1 MGIDMKLLNYLSIL
15 IVCVMGCSPAI
26 KNAGNPEIT
35 QEEIKHHIQYLA
47 SPELKGRRAGEEGNI
62 LAAKYIAGQFASYG
76 LIPLGEKNGYFQP
89 FTFVSV
95 IKMSTTNSLVISHGT
110 SKKNYTLDKQFRPIS
125 FTENTTVTAPLVF
138 VGYGITAK
146 TDSLKYDDYE
156 SLDVKKKI
164 VVAMRYSPGG
174 SGNNRYSRYQP
185 MMDKAFTA
193 KDHGAAGII
202 FLTGPEGEEG
212 SNLISFS
219 SSATKSTGIA
229 VATLLWSEMD
239 SLVQASG
246 KKLTDVRQTINST
259 QKPESFELAGCEAT
273 LVTQTEKVYATS
285 ANIAGKLEGTDP
297 LLKGQCV
304 VLGAHMDHLGMGGQ
318 GSLLP
323 DTVAIHPGADDNA
336 SGTAGVLELAQYF
349 SAHRQELKR
358 TLVFISF
365 SGEEEGLLGSDY
377 YVNNPLFPLDS
388 TIAMIN
394 MDMIGRLRDS
404 TLVVEGMG
412 TSPQW
417 EKIVREENRDSLFHL
432 KLKPDGFGPSD
443 HSSFYSKNVPVMFF
457 FTNLHG
463 DYHRPTDTWDKINF
477 NGEQSILQYV
487 ARISLDVLNA
497 SPRPQF
503 TKAATTAMSGDDRGE
518 VRVSLGIVPDFAE
531 DTPGLKIT
539 GTRPNSA
546 ADKAGLKGGD
556 IIVKF
561 GPDEIKNIY
570 DFTHDLGKYKPGDMV
585 KIVVRRNGQEVTL
598 NATLEVR
605 K

>member
-1 MGIDMKLLNYLSIL
+1 MKYLQYLSL
-15 IVCVMGCSPAI
+15 ALLVGCSPAI
-26 KNAGNPEIT
+26 KNAGNPDIT

-47 SPELKGRRAGEEGNI
+47 SPELKGRRSGEEGNT
-62 LAAKYIAGQFASYG
+62 LAAKYIAQQFASYG
-76 LIPLGEKNGYFQP
+76 LTPLGKNNDYFQP

-95 IKMSTTNSLVISHGT
+95 IKMGKTNSLVISEKSGR
-110 SKKNYTLDKQFRPIS
+110 KEYLLDKQFRPIS

-146 TDSLKYDDYE
+146 TDSLKYDDYTDV
-156 SLDVKKKI
+156 DVKQKI
-164 VVAMRYSPGG
+164 VVAMRFSPEGG
-174 SGNNRYSRYQP
+174 GNNRYTRFQAL
-185 MMDKAFTA
+185 MEKALTA
-193 KDHGAAGII
+193 KDHGASGII
-202 FLTGPEGEEG
+202 FLTAPQGEEG
-212 SNLISFS
+212 SNLISFTS
-219 SSATKSTGIA
+219 QATQSVGIA
-229 VATLLWSEMD
+229 VATMLWEEMD
-239 SLVQASG
+239 SIVQSSA
-246 KKLTDVRQTINST
+246 KKLGDIRQTINT
-259 QKPESFELAGCEAT
+259 MQKPQSFELDHCEAT
-273 LVTQTEKVYATS
+273 LQTQTVKVYATTS
-285 ANIAGKLEGTDP
+285 NIIGKLDGSDP
-297 LLKGQCV
+297 LFKGQCV

-336 SGTAGVLELAQYF
+336 SGTAGLLELAQYF

-358 TLVFISF
+358 TVVFISF

-377 YVNNPLFPLDS
+377 YVNNPLFPVDS

-443 HSSFYSKNVPVMFF
+443 HSSFYAKNIPVMFF

-463 DYHRPTDTWDKINF
+463 DYHRPTDTWEKINF
-477 NGEQSILQYV
+477 SGEQTVVRYV
-487 ARISLDVLNA
+487 SRVSLDLINLPA
-497 SPRPQF
+497 RPQF
-503 TKAATTAMSGDDRGE
+503 TKATTTASSGDERGE
-518 VRVSLGIVPDFAE
+518 IRVSLGVVPDFAE
-531 DTPGLKIT
+531 DTPGLRIT

-546 ADKAGLKGGD
+546 AEKAGLKGGD

-561 GPDEIKNIY
+561 GPDDVKNIY
-570 DFTHDLGKYKPGDMV
+570 DFTHDLGKYKPGDKV
-585 KIVVRRNGQEVTL
+585 SIVVKRNGQEVTL
-598 NATLEVR
+598 TATLEAR